1 MRKKDREIRDR
12 AEVDRIIGE
21 AAVCRLGLCKDN
33 RPYVVPVSFGYDGNA
48 VYFHTPPEGMMID
61 YLEAN
66 DAVCFEMEHDVRM
79 LSSEDS
85 ACRWS
90 VSYVSVIGFG
100 LVREVTAPEEKIA
113 ALGWIMKQYSD
124 KAWEFDAAAV
134 GKTRIWR
141 IAVESLTG
149 RQSKDRI
156 TGRSS

>member
-1 MRKKDREIRDR
+1 MRKKDREIQDR
-12 AEVDRIIGE
+12 TEVDRIIGE

-33 RPYVVPVSFGYDGNA
+33 RPYVVPVSFGYDGGS
-48 VYFHTPPEGMMID
+48 VYFHTPPAGMMID

-79 LSSEDS
+79 LPDEDS

-100 LVREVTAPEEKIA
+100 RVREVTAPEEKIA
-113 ALGWIMKQYSD
+113 ALGSIMRQYSG
-124 KAWEFDAAAV
+124 KAWNFDAAAV

-141 IAVESLTG
+141 IVVESLTG

-156 TGRSS
+156 TSRS

>member
-1 MRKKDREIRDR
+1 MRKQEREIRDR

-21 AAVCRLGLCKDN
+21 ALVCRLGLCKDN
-33 RPYVVPVSFGYDGNA
+33 RPYVVPVSFGCDGDFI
-48 VYFHTPPEGMMID
+48 YFHTPPQGMMID

-79 LSSEDS
+79 LPAEDS

-100 LVREVTAPEEKIA
+100 RAREVTTPEEKIS
-113 ALGWIMKQYSD
+113 ALGWIMKHYSN
-124 KAWEFDAAAV
+124 KEWTYDAAAV

-141 IAVESLTG
+141 IAIETLTG
-149 RQSKDRI
+149 KQSKDRI
-156 TGRSS
+156 RGRS